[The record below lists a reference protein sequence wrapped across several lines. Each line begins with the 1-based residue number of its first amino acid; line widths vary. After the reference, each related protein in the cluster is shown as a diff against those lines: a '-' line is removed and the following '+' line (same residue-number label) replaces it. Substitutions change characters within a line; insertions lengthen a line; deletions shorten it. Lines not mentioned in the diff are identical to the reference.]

1 MQEEIYANREW
12 DNAIQHTGWQGMI
25 QFCGSAFSMGA
36 ADKQAEIITV

>member
-1 MQEEIYANREW
+1 MPIESEIMLF
-12 DNAIQHTGWQGMI
+12 MI